1 MTQERVLGIIR
12 HSMTFA
18 GGFLVM
24 KGLGDEALIQEI
36 TGATLTLIG
45 GVWSIVSKSKSR
57 RR

>member
-24 KGLGDEALIQEI
+24 KGLGNEAIMQEI
-36 TGATLTLIG
+36 TGATITLVGSI
-45 GVWSIVSKSKSR
+45 WSIVSKTKR
-57 RR
+57 R